1 MNRIAVAFTAALATV
16 CLSPLAAVSAEW
28 PNRAVRIVSPASAGG
43 TSDTFARILAERF
56 GELFKERFFV
66 ENRAGAGGL
75 IGAAAVANSEPDG
88 HSLVISAVAYTVIAP
103 STSANPPFDPQKNFS
118 HIAYIGGPPNVFV
131 AHPSLG
137 VKNMDELLALAKQKG
152 MLDYVS
158 PGVGTLGHMM
168 AERFA
173 DEAKIKLQHIPNK
186 GGATAMVDLVSG
198 TVGLGSMTWSSALQ
212 YIRNGQVIP
221 IAVSSENRLPEFPN
235 VPTLKELGYPNLVAT
250 IWFGLSGPAGM
261 PREVVQKVNKATIET
276 LQLPAVRERLER
288 DAIETKFMTPEE
300 YTAFH
305 AKEVE
310 AWGPVAK
317 RLLQQK

>member
-1 MNRIAVAFTAALATV
+1 MKPIALAFAAAAMAATL
-16 CLSPLAAVSAEW
+16 CPLAASSAEW
-28 PNRAVRIVSPASAGG
+28 PNRPVRIVSPASAGG
-43 TSDTFARILAERF
+43 TSDTFARILADRF

-75 IGAAAVANSEPDG
+75 IGASAVANAEPDG
-88 HSLVISAVAYTVIAP
+88 HSLVISAIAYTVIAP
-103 STSANPPFDPQKNFS
+103 SASANPPFDPTKNFS

-137 VKNMDELLALAKQKG
+137 AKSMDELLAVAKQKG
-152 MLDYVS
+152 LLDYAS
-158 PGVGTLGHMM
+158 PGVGTLGHLM

-198 TVGLGSMTWSSALQ
+198 TVGLGSMTWTSALQ
-212 YIRNGQVIP
+212 YIRNGQVVP

-250 IWFGLSGPAGM
+250 IWFGLSGPAGL
-261 PREVVQKVNKATIET
+261 PGDIVQKINKATIET
-276 LQLPAVRERLER
+276 LQLPAVRERLQR
-288 DAIETKFMTPEE
+288 DAIETKFMSPEE
-300 YTAFH
+300 YTDFH
-305 AKEVE
+305 AKELA
-310 AWGPVAK
+310 AWGPIAK

>member
-1 MNRIAVAFTAALATV
+1 MNRMAVAFAAGLTV
-16 CLSPLAAVSAEW
+16 ASLSPLPGFSAEW
-28 PNRAVRIVSPASAGG
+28 PNRPVRIISPASAGG

-75 IGAAAVANSEPDG
+75 IGASAVANAEPDG
-88 HSLVISAVAYTVIAP
+88 HSLVISAIAYTVIAP
-103 STSANPPFDPQKNFS
+103 SASANPPFNPTQSFS

-137 VKNMDELLALAKQKG
+137 VKNMDELLALAKQRG
-152 MLDYVS
+152 LLDYVS
-158 PGVGTLGHMM
+158 PGVGTLGHLM

-198 TVGLGSMTWSSALQ
+198 TVALGSMTWTSALQ
-212 YIRNGQVIP
+212 YIRNGQVVP
-221 IAVSSENRLPEFPN
+221 IAVSSESRLPEFPN

-250 IWFGLSGPAGM
+250 IWFGLSGPAGL
-261 PREVVQKVNKATIET
+261 PADIVQKINKATIET

-310 AWGPVAK
+310 AWGPIAK
-317 RLLQQK
+317 RLLQK

>member
-1 MNRIAVAFTAALATV
+1 MKPIALAFAAAAVAATL
-16 CLSPLAAVSAEW
+16 CPLAASSAEW
-28 PNRAVRIVSPASAGG
+28 PNRPVRIVSPASAGG

-75 IGAAAVANSEPDG
+75 IGASAVANAEPDG

-103 STSANPPFDPQKNFS
+103 SASANPPFDPAKNFS

-137 VKNMDELLALAKQKG
+137 VKTMDELLAVAKQKG
-152 MLDYVS
+152 LLDYAS
-158 PGVGTLGHMM
+158 PGVGTLGHLM

-198 TVGLGSMTWSSALQ
+198 TVGLGSMTWTSALQ
-212 YIRNGQVIP
+212 YIRNGQVVP

-250 IWFGLSGPAGM
+250 IWFGLSGPAGLA
-261 PREVVQKVNKATIET
+261 PDIVQKINKATIET
-276 LQLPAVRERLER
+276 LQLPVVRERLER
-288 DAIETKFMTPEE
+288 DAIETKFMSPEE

-305 AKEVE
+305 AKEVA
-310 AWGPVAK
+310 AWGPIAR
-317 RLLQQK
+317 RLLQQR

>member
-1 MNRIAVAFTAALATV
+1 LTVASFSLPA
-16 CLSPLAAVSAEW
+16 SSAEW
-28 PNRAVRIVSPASAGG
+28 PNRPVRIISPASAGG

-75 IGAAAVANSEPDG
+75 IGASAVANAEPDG
-88 HSLVISAVAYTVIAP
+88 HSLVISAIAYTVIAP
-103 STSANPPFDPQKNFS
+103 SASANPPFDPQKNFS

-137 VKNMDELLALAKQKG
+137 VKNMDELLALAKQRG
-152 MLDYVS
+152 LLDYVS
-158 PGVGTLGHMM
+158 PGVGTLGHLM

-198 TVGLGSMTWSSALQ
+198 TVGLGSMTWTSALQ
-212 YIRNGQVIP
+212 YIRSGQVVP

-250 IWFGLSGPAGM
+250 IWFGLSGPAGLA
-261 PREVVQKVNKATIET
+261 PDIVQKVNKATIET
-276 LQLPAVRERLER
+276 LQLPAVRERLQR
-288 DAIETKFMTPEE
+288 DAIETKFMTAEE

-305 AKEVE
+305 AQEVQ
-310 AWGPVAK
+310 AWGPIAR
-317 RLLQQK
+317 RLLQK

>member
-1 MNRIAVAFTAALATV
+1 
-16 CLSPLAAVSAEW
+16 
-28 PNRAVRIVSPASAGG
+28 
-43 TSDTFARILAERF
+43 
-56 GELFKERFFV
+56 
-66 ENRAGAGGL
+66 
-75 IGAAAVANSEPDG
+75 VANAEPDG
-88 HSLVISAVAYTVIAP
+88 HSLVISAIAYTVIAP
-103 STSANPPFDPQKNFS
+103 SASANPPFDPQKNFS

-137 VKNMDELLALAKQKG
+137 VKNMDELLALAKQRG
-152 MLDYVS
+152 LLDYVS
-158 PGVGTLGHMM
+158 PGVGTLGHLM

-198 TVGLGSMTWSSALQ
+198 TVGLGSMTWTSALQ
-212 YIRNGQVIP
+212 YIRSGQVVP

-250 IWFGLSGPAGM
+250 IWFGLSGPAGLA
-261 PREVVQKVNKATIET
+261 PDIVQKVNKATIET
-276 LQLPAVRERLER
+276 LQLPAVRERLQR

-305 AKEVE
+305 AQEVE
-310 AWGPVAK
+310 AWGPIAR
-317 RLLQQK
+317 RLLQK